1 MRAFAVTLFI
11 IGNLIFLTQLGK
23 DVHQLIW
30 GMETSMFDEFEPEKI
45 SARAETNTAALL
57 EEFRKA
63 DAEIKVLER
72 SKTSDETYQVRKE
85 NESLY
90 NTRNEARVELLAR
103 ESKSAE
109 LRDLWVFSGYG
120 IFLIAVGG
128 ILSRKA
134 VTWPG
139 LAVLVSGFSILEY
152 WASPPFF
159 EGAGTE
165 FRTLL
170 WNKTFLTFFAL
181 FALYACAVMFDRKL
195 PIKR

>member
-1 MRAFAVTLFI
+1 MRPFAITLFI

-23 DVHQLIW
+23 DVHQLVW
-30 GMETSMFDEFEPEKI
+30 GMETSMFDEFEPEKT
-45 SARAETNTAALL
+45 SARAETNTETLL

-72 SKTSDETYQVRKE
+72 SKSSDETYKLRKE

-90 NTRNEARVELLAR
+90 NTRNEARTELLAR
-103 ESKSAE
+103 ESKTAE

-120 IFLIAVGG
+120 IFLIGVGAF
-128 ILSRKA
+128 LSRKL
-134 VTWPG
+134 VTWAG
-139 LAVLVSGFSILEY
+139 LAVLVTGFSILEY

-159 EGAGTE
+159 DGAGAE

-170 WNKTFLTFFAL
+170 WNKTLLTAFAL
-181 FALYACAVMFDRKL
+181 FALYACAILFDRKF
-195 PIKR
+195 PIKN